1 MHQYLICLV
10 CKRRDQEHIVRQP
23 HRARGGSVLLLLK
36 HKGVCSLSRI
46 LVTCTC
52 IVRPL
57 TQPLIALITPAVNHP
72 LVYSGAADEDDIV
85 IQAFREQTKQYKQVY
100 ESAKVCQLLCAEWCC
115 SVYTHACRRVQLCCR
130 MLLCP

>member
-10 CKRRDQEHIVRQP
+10 FERRDQEHTVRQP
-23 HRARGGSVLLLLK
+23 HPARGGSVLLLLK

-52 IVRPL
+52 IIRPL
-57 TQPLIALITPAVNHP
+57 TTGETPAANHP

-85 IQAFREQTKQYKQVY
+85 IQAFREQTRQYKQVY
-100 ESAKVCQLLCAEWCC
+100 ESAKVCQLLCAEWRC
-115 SVYTHACRRVQLCCR
+115 SVFTHACTRVHLCCR